1 MAVAL
6 GLSLVKLNLGNHRL
20 ISKALKNLLVGKIS
34 KSTPI
39 LFILKPIYLFIWP
52 RRTACGI
59 LVPTRD

>member
-34 KSTPI
+34 KSTPT
-39 LFILKPIYLFIWP
+39 LFILKPIYLFMWP
-52 RRTACGI
+52 CHTACGI
-59 LVPTRD
+59 LVPD